1 MLAYSQLSVGLRLF
15 DASMECKHGIRSL
28 VNCSMT
34 SILMYY
40 YLLICFK
47 GIEIES

>member
-34 SILMYY
+34 SIFNV
-40 YLLICFK
+40 LLFINMF
-47 GIEIES
+47 